1 MITFGYLSFTFVHVV
16 YVSRTVN
23 VLVSPLP
30 VKPGG
35 GGALAFV
42 ARSSIKYLKQCF
54 SLCSLYC
61 NNCRINSI
69 IMLFV
74 CI

>member
-1 MITFGYLSFTFVHVV
+1 MITFGYFSFTFVHVV

-35 GGALAFV
+35 ALAFV
-42 ARSSIKYLKQCF
+42 ARSSTKYLKQF
-54 SLCSLYC
+54 Q
-61 NNCRINSI
+61 
-69 IMLFV
+69 FV
-74 CI
+74 FPVL

>member
-16 YVSRTVN
+16 YASRTVN

-30 VKPGG
+30 VKPEGG

-42 ARSSIKYLKQCF
+42 ARSSI
-54 SLCSLYC
+54 
-61 NNCRINSI
+61 N
-69 IMLFV
+69 
-74 CI
+74 